1 MKRRLAARMT
11 GTVVAAAG
19 TVAALTMPAVA
30 TTQQPATAPPEAKAS
45 TMLEAMQRDLGLS
58 PEQAQQRLHQE
69 TTAERADQLVR
80 KALAGTFGGSH
91 YNAELGKLVVGVTD
105 RASFDEV
112 RESGAKARLVDDSMA
127 HLNATA
133 EALNR
138 HGTSIPASVTG
149 WYVDNAANSVVVTT
163 SEGTAAKAGDFIAST
178 GVDAGAVN
186 VVESTES
193 PRPYADIVGG
203 NAYYIGSGAR
213 CSVGFAVQGG
223 FVSAGHCGNAGDST
237 SQPSGTFEGS
247 VFPGSDYSYVS
258 SSANP
263 TPTVNGYGNGNVT
276 VAGSQEAPQG
286 ASVCRSGS
294 TTGWHCGTIQAKNQ
308 TVSYPQGTVR
318 GLTRTD
324 VCAEPGDSGGS
335 FISGDQA
342 QGMTSGGSGD
352 CTQGGTT
359 YFQPVN
365 EVLNA
370 YNLSLVTG

>member
-1 MKRRLAARMT
+1 M
-11 GTVVAAAG
+11 
-19 TVAALTMPAVA
+19 
-30 TTQQPATAPPEAKAS
+30 
-45 TMLEAMQRDLGLS
+45 
-58 PEQAQQRLHQE
+58 QAQQRLHQE